1 MSARRRREAAPRRA
15 ERGRVINPCGK
26 RVAGLIVAATL
37 ASLGACSAGAPAP
50 LSGGGQAP
58 GTFNVQL
65 HGVMTNAVGIAR
77 P

>member
-1 MSARRRREAAPRRA
+1 MINRR
-15 ERGRVINPCGK
+15 GK
-26 RVAGLIVAATL
+26 RVAGLIVAAAL

-50 LSGGGQAP
+50 LSSGGQAP

-65 HGVMTNAVGIAR
+65 HGEMTNAVGTAR